1 MMVHSLPSASN
12 AAVIASAGEPSYL
25 CHSLRPSEL
34 VLTNCIF
41 ELLFNNY
48 ILVERVRVGIRSIGI
63 DYRLASKILSNSP
76 NFPLAGHVLH
86 FLLVLLLFLSSVI
99 ISHLPVSF
107 PFLILFTF
115 PRCFNCK
122 TSISF

>member
-63 DYRLASKILSNSP
+63 DYRLASKIFSNSP

-86 FLLVLLLFLSSVI
+86 FLLVPTTILIFCHN
-99 ISHLPVSF
+99 ISPICLLPVPDSF
-107 PFLILFTF
+107 YVPTLL
-115 PRCFNCK
+115 
-122 TSISF
+122 